1 MHARDGDGMMRPRP
15 VPARCPLE
23 TVMRPF
29 ALASAA
35 LTCMLVLL
43 LGASAAA
50 HAAAPVETSPTAR
63 QMSRAVVSGIRI
75 GAEKGL
81 VDGTLAREVH
91 DCVMNMDQDA
101 LAPTYQKLM
110 RERMSAMEISVLDE
124 FYDSDTGRRHYQ
136 WSLNQLRTQQ
146 GMALKVPMD
155 LSEEEIKR
163 AERMHAQGPGKKLS
177 DISDG
182 TDTAAAAVLKQDIQA
197 LVATCRK

>member
-1 MHARDGDGMMRPRP
+1 
-15 VPARCPLE
+15 
-23 TVMRPF
+23 MRPF

-35 LTCMLVLL
+35 LTCTLVLL

-50 HAAAPVETSPTAR
+50 HAAAPAETSPTAR

-81 VDGTLAREVH
+81 ADGTLAREVH
-91 DCVMNMDQDA
+91 DCAMNMDQDA

-124 FYDSDTGRRHYQ
+124 FYDSDAGRRHYQ

-146 GMALKVPMD
+146 GLTLKAPMD
-155 LSEEEIKR
+155 LSEEEIRR

-182 TDTAAAAVLKQDIQA
+182 TDSAAADALKKDIQT
-197 LVATCRK
+197 LVATCLE